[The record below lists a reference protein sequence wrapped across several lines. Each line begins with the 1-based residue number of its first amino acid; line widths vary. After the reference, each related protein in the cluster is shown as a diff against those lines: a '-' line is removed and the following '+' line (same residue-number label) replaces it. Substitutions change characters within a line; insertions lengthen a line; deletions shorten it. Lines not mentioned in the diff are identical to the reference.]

1 MKKFVAPKLETE
13 KEETLQ
19 TISDKEWEKEINALN
34 EKVEKASRSA
44 RVINDKEIL
53 KQLFNI

>member
-1 MKKFVAPKLETE
+1 MKKFVASELETE

-19 TISDKEWEKEINALN
+19 TISDDEWEKEINDLN

-44 RVINDKEIL
+44 RVINDKEVL